1 MKVGDLV
8 KAPWLLDHGDSAAP
22 VGIVV
27 EFVEEDP
34 DGLNPEGPGMVR
46 VLWTNGIGRRNPYVF
61 PHLLEV
67 VSEASV

>member
-27 EFVEEDP
+27 EFIEEDP

-46 VLWTNGIGRRNPYVF
+46 VLWINGNGQRHRHVC

-67 VSEASV
+67 VSEAPV